1 MMKNTKWRS
10 KILNSNIPN
19 KEFENLNIDQDI
31 LNILFSRGINT
42 KDKIETFLNPTLE
55 KIREPLG
62 FVDMEKTVKIIE
74 KAIRK
79 QKQIWIY
86 GDYDV
91 DGITSTT
98 VLFLALKRLG
108 AKYINYYIPLR
119 EEGYG
124 LNKKALKKIKDSG
137 GELVITVDCGITAFD
152 EAEYAKEINLPLII
166 TDHHNLFNN
175 RLPEAL
181 AIIEPKRKCNIF
193 PFTMLAGV
201 GTIFMV
207 VLCLFERAGIKR
219 KAFELIDLVA
229 IGTVADVVPLVE
241 ENRIFT
247 KFGLEQLKKTKN
259 KGLKFLINKLF
270 SSRIEQND
278 DFEFT
283 SIDIGFRIGPLFNA
297 AGRLEDAKIVVELL
311 LNENEIE
318 IEETVTKLISLN
330 NKRKSM
336 QDEIVKKVKEKLEFE
351 NLEDT
356 YIIIDSS
363 SEYHHGVLGIAASK
377 IVDNFYRPTIILEE
391 KENGISVGSCRSI
404 ENFNIL
410 EALQSMPELFENFGG
425 HSAAAG
431 LSIKTEKI
439 PELKKR
445 INEFAKSKLK
455 KEDLSKT
462 ITYDKVIT
470 LQKVSY
476 DFFKKIEKLK
486 PFGEGNQSPVFR
498 LNNAILKN
506 IRLIGKNK
514 NHLMFNIIQNDF
526 ESRNAVWF
534 NTGEE
539 FEKLID
545 YETVDMIFEIKSEM
559 FQDKINTKIFVQDI
573 KPSLNKN
580 NDLFLLKSLYNTSF
594 PFKTL
599 FYVENIPVFRME
611 DEIILNK
618 GDELNLKLNK
628 EFCAFIKENQIVGYT
643 EPNISKLFNLLH
655 EKYQMNFKGVVNNI
669 IQTNSNSIYE
679 IIVNPKYN
687 FEAINK
693 KNIFSEIKNFLIGD
707 LPYNT
712 YTRMLLSNFF
722 KKEKNLFIKNNSLN
736 IDNFILT
743 IGIFFK
749 INSGKKSQIVVKN
762 INNFKYNSEFIAEY
776 FDINQNVKKDYPFTI
791 LFDTL
796 SKDIIQGRYCIVT
809 DKKELFN
816 TLKKIAIEE
825 EIIELNQKINN
836 NIIFLNDLPKEKI
849 KNIKKSNLFL
859 EYLPIEEKLK
869 RKKLLDQGEK
879 IYSDYSILEI
889 I

>member
-1 MMKNTKWRS
+1 MKNTKWCS
-10 KILNSNIPN
+10 KILNCDISN
-19 KEFENLNIDQDI
+19 KEFENFNIDQDI

-55 KIREPLG
+55 KIRNPLG

-98 VLFLALKRLG
+98 VLFLALKKLG

-181 AIIEPKRKCNIF
+181 AIIEPKRKCNTF

-270 SSRIEQND
+270 STKIEQNN

-283 SIDIGFRIGPLFNA
+283 STDIGFGIGPLFNA

-318 IEETVTKLISLN
+318 IEEIVTKLISLN
-330 NKRKSM
+330 NKRKNM

-404 ENFNIL
+404 ENFSIL

-445 INEFAKSKLK
+445 INEFTKSKLK

-462 ITYDKVIT
+462 IIYDKVIT

-498 LNNAILKN
+498 LNNVILKN

-545 YETVDMIFEIKSEM
+545 YETVDVIFEIKSEM

-618 GDELNLKLNK
+618 GDELDLKLNK
-628 EFCAFIKENQIVGYT
+628 EFCAFTKENQIVGYT
-643 EPNISKLFNLLH
+643 EPNISKLFNLLY

-679 IIVNPKYN
+679 IIVNQKYN
-687 FEAINK
+687 FEAMNK
-693 KNIFSEIKNFLIGD
+693 KNIFNEIKNFLIGD

-749 INSGKKSQIVVKN
+749 ITSGKKSQIVVKN

-825 EIIELNQKINN
+825 EIIELNQEINN